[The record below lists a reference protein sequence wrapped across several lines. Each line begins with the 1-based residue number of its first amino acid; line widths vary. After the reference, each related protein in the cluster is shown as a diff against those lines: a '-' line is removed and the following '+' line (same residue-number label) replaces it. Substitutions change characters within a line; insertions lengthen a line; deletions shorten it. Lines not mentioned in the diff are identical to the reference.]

1 MNSLVLKRHTL
12 IANKLLVALSG
23 VSRLTKRDNTYYYE
37 QHAMGIAKNFLN
49 IKWTK
54 SLIKQVLAYMAKCD
68 SQGRVALMSEEELAA
83 TIDCSVRT
91 VQNNNK
97 TLEEHDI
104 IQWDRLWGE
113 YIQVSFI
120 GYLEN
125 CLDLHK
131 KNQEEL
137 PMDATASIESVL
149 DKYTSKS
156 GYTSVSDEVIYE
168 LLKVE
173 NINMLRIAL
182 RALYAYESQVNVK
195 QDTEALLS
203 YTEVKYVLPSYIGY
217 KAAIKNMV
225 NKLQSIFHVSV
236 LEKDDCVKA
245 LFEEKQPRKSV
256 LEKIKDGFILS
267 FNLVGPFNSK
277 RQKELERVQAER
289 LFGEFKS
296 FFKQF
301 GQFSIKQTDI
311 HALAHEFGADLLER
325 TIRSSTEFL
334 KESFLHE
341 DPSSFRKLVHEMES
355 NLFMYMKKIANGY
368 YQAKINAL

>member
-1 MNSLVLKRHTL
+1 MMSLVLKRHTL

-23 VSRLTKRDNTYYYE
+23 VSRQTKRDNTYYYE

-68 SQGRVALMSEEELAA
+68 SQGRIALMSEEELAA

-97 TLEEHDI
+97 ALEEHDI

-113 YIQVSFI
+113 YIQVSFV

-125 CLDLHK
+125 FLDLHK
-131 KNQEEL
+131 KDQDDV
-137 PMDATASIESVL
+137 PADAATSIESVL
-149 DKYTSKS
+149 DKYHSKS
-156 GYTSVSDEVIYE
+156 GYTSISDEVIYE

-182 RALYAYESQVNVK
+182 RALYAYESEVNVK
-195 QDTEALLS
+195 RDTEALLS
-203 YTEVKYVLPSYIGY
+203 YTEVKNVLPSYIGY
-217 KAAIKNMV
+217 KAAIKKMV
-225 NKLQSIFHVSV
+225 HRLTSIFHVNV

-245 LFEEKQPRKSV
+245 LFEEKQPRKSTI
-256 LEKIKDGFILS
+256 EKIKDGFILS

-277 RQKELERVQAER
+277 RQKQLEKVQAER
-289 LFGEFKS
+289 LFEGFKS

-301 GQFSIKQTDI
+301 GDYSIKRTDI
-311 HALAHEFGADLLER
+311 HALVHEFGLDMMER
-325 TIRSSTEFL
+325 TIDSSKSFI
-334 KESFLHE
+334 KELFLHE
-341 DPSSFRKLVHEMES
+341 DPSSLRKLVHEMES